1 MAERIA
7 VDFDVVRQHA
17 TRVEYVAAQIS
28 TARDAAASMNMGGG
42 AFGLMCA
49 FLVPPATA
57 ISSLA
62 TSTVAAA
69 EAMVERSAREV
80 RGMAGDF
87 ESLEERLVAEVRR
100 LEASLEG
107 GS

>member
-1 MAERIA
+1 MAELIA
-7 VDFDVVRQHA
+7 VDFDLVRQHA
-17 TRVEYVAAQIS
+17 TRVEQVAGQLG

-42 AFGLMCA
+42 AFGLMCS

-57 ISSLA
+57 ISSAA

-80 RGMAGDF
+80 RGMAVDF
-87 ESLEERLVAEVRR
+87 ESLEDRLVAEIRQ
-100 LEASLEG
+100 LEASLDG
-107 GS
+107 AS